1 MKILSFL
8 LFFCFSSLC
17 LVFGITSDETMQ
29 MKKQRVSK
37 TPPSHWWTLTVVG
50 LPWYALSSSPGLS
63 VVHQLS
69 ARADWSISAMTFGL
83 KTLVCQN
90 LHVKG
95 TCTVSLRVI
104 FQVLD
109 RIYKLEG
116 KLFTPK
122 FAQGL
127 ETTVSFPSLP
137 EAHRGFQLV
146 FPSALQVLTI
156 RCFRLF
162 FFFFI
167 LLQHECPFFFFH
179 PEHLSFVQIYWDSS
193 NSTIRC

>member
-1 MKILSFL
+1 
-8 LFFCFSSLC
+8 
-17 LVFGITSDETMQ
+17 MQ

-156 RCFRLF
+156 GCFRLF
-162 FFFFI
+162 FFFFH
-167 LLQHECPFFFFH
+167 LAATWMSFFFFSTQNIYH
-179 PEHLSFVQIYWDSS
+179 LSRFTETLQTLPSDVSLTEHLCILGKYIVYL
-193 NSTIRC
+193 R